1 MQREGNWNWNREFG
15 ITMPKVQIEM
25 GCDPIDSELDDVD
38 YVSGL
43 STLLVAT
50 IQEAKDRISQIEY
63 VFCSQLYPY
72 FQSKSKSFQKFEDEW
87 KDKENDL
94 FRQIETLRAEKQQT
108 LEENRSLKLDKENPS
123 KNQEAKMNQ
132 LLAELKSVQLKGN
145 ELEQMLKQK
154 SMEVD
159 EGMELQSKLLVVI
172 QSKDS
177 VIVDKEK
184 QLKENEEGRNVL
196 LAKLSDLEKRVDELQ
211 EELGEKIDLV
221 TKGNELKE
229 NLFRK
234 IEYQDAEI
242 MNKEK
247 LLKDQEEEKKLI
259 LAKLKLL
266 EENVGQLQKD
276 LLTKND
282 EVEGCVKEK
291 KLLLVKVTGL
301 EEKVNE
307 LREDLRGRVSEVTK
321 RRDSGEK
328 LHKQIESMN
337 SNLLAE
343 RKKYTDL
350 TVAYKRLKSQHNY
363 LRTKHGLT
371 RENMLPQNKLEDGS
385 DSLRNDHNPS
395 TSHGFVDKNQHASA
409 AAGYVKKVK
418 NEISCNNNLE
428 NEKGGKLIQE
438 TSPHSPTSIFPV
450 APKCPPT
457 AKSAPIAGR
466 KRPAACWID
475 TRSRQGQGGPDPHD
489 DFLDTPLENI
499 RGNLNKATM
508 EQVPDLPVP
517 VPNDM
522 NLDSSDDETQDVNAV
537 IRPQK
542 QQIPVPVAGKNGFKF
557 VEPVRKKAEREN
569 LKGVECKQCKKF
581 YDAVLPNDGGG
592 KDIDKNKHNFR
603 CEHHEGVSR
612 HRYRYAPPLTPEG
625 FWNIGFESEM

>member
-1 MQREGNWNWNREFG
+1 MFLEHHDFCRYGYLFYLFLVLWYLCQNS
-15 ITMPKVQIEM
+15 EM
-25 GCDPIDSELDDVD
+25 GCDPFDSELDDVD

-94 FRQIETLRAEKQQT
+94 FRQIDTLRAEKQQT

-247 LLKDQEEEKKLI
+247 LLDDQEEEKKLI

-307 LREDLRGRVSEVTK
+307 LQEDLRDRVSELTK

-337 SNLLAE
+337 LNLLAE

-350 TVAYKRLKSQHNY
+350 TVAYRRLKSQHNY

-395 TSHGFVDKNQHASA
+395 TSHGMMLLLFSFFQLYYLFFCKMK
-409 AAGYVKKVK
+409 YKY
-418 NEISCNNNLE
+418 
-428 NEKGGKLIQE
+428 
-438 TSPHSPTSIFPV
+438 T
-450 APKCPPT
+450 
-457 AKSAPIAGR
+457 
-466 KRPAACWID
+466 
-475 TRSRQGQGGPDPHD
+475 
-489 DFLDTPLENI
+489 
-499 RGNLNKATM
+499 
-508 EQVPDLPVP
+508 
-517 VPNDM
+517 
-522 NLDSSDDETQDVNAV
+522 
-537 IRPQK
+537 
-542 QQIPVPVAGKNGFKF
+542 
-557 VEPVRKKAEREN
+557 VRN
-569 LKGVECKQCKKF
+569 
-581 YDAVLPNDGGG
+581 Y
-592 KDIDKNKHNFR
+592 
-603 CEHHEGVSR
+603 
-612 HRYRYAPPLTPEG
+612 
-625 FWNIGFESEM
+625 

>member
-1 MQREGNWNWNREFG
+1 
-15 ITMPKVQIEM
+15 M
-25 GCDPIDSELDDVD
+25 GCDPIDSELDDAD

-94 FRQIETLRAEKQQT
+94 FRQIETIRAEKQQT
-108 LEENRSLKLDKENPS
+108 LEENRLLKLDKENPS
-123 KNQEAKMNQ
+123 KIQEEKMNQ

-229 NLFRK
+229 NLFQK

-242 MNKEK
+242 MNKEEF
-247 LLKDQEEEKKLI
+247 LKDQEEEKKLI
-259 LAKLKLL
+259 LAKFKLL
-266 EENVGQLQKD
+266 EENVGQLHKD

-307 LREDLRGRVSEVTK
+307 LQEDLRQRSDQRKGF
-321 RRDSGEK
+321 GEK

-371 RENMLPQNKLEDGS
+371 RENMLPQNKLEGAS

-409 AAGYVKKVK
+409 AAGYAKKVK

-428 NEKGGKLIQE
+428 DEKGGKLIQE

-457 AKSAPIAGR
+457 AKSAPVAGR

-499 RGNLNKATM
+499 RGKFL
-508 EQVPDLPVP
+508 DL

-592 KDIDKNKHNFR
+592 KDTDKNKHNFR

>member
-1 MQREGNWNWNREFG
+1 
-15 ITMPKVQIEM
+15 M
-25 GCDPIDSELDDVD
+25 GCDPIDSEFDDVD

-94 FRQIETLRAEKQQT
+94 LRQIETLRAEKQQT
-108 LEENRSLKLDKENPS
+108 LEENCSLKLDKENPS
-123 KNQEAKMNQ
+123 KIQEQKMNQ

-184 QLKENEEGRNVL
+184 QLKENEEGRNAL

-259 LAKLKLL
+259 LAKFKLL

-291 KLLLVKVTGL
+291 KLLLVEVTGL
-301 EEKVNE
+301 EEKVKE
-307 LREDLRGRVSEVTK
+307 LQEDLRDRVSEVTK

-337 SNLLAE
+337 SNLLTE

-395 TSHGFVDKNQHASA
+395 TNPSTSHGMMLLLFSFFQL
-409 AAGYVKKVK
+409 YYLFFLQ
-418 NEISCNNNLE
+418 NEI
-428 NEKGGKLIQE
+428 
-438 TSPHSPTSIFPV
+438 
-450 APKCPPT
+450 
-457 AKSAPIAGR
+457 
-466 KRPAACWID
+466 
-475 TRSRQGQGGPDPHD
+475 
-489 DFLDTPLENI
+489 
-499 RGNLNKATM
+499 
-508 EQVPDLPVP
+508 
-517 VPNDM
+517 
-522 NLDSSDDETQDVNAV
+522 
-537 IRPQK
+537 
-542 QQIPVPVAGKNGFKF
+542 
-557 VEPVRKKAEREN
+557 
-569 LKGVECKQCKKF
+569 
-581 YDAVLPNDGGG
+581 
-592 KDIDKNKHNFR
+592 
-603 CEHHEGVSR
+603 
-612 HRYRYAPPLTPEG
+612 
-625 FWNIGFESEM
+625 

>member
-247 LLKDQEEEKKLI
+247 LLKDQEEEKKTYS
-259 LAKLKLL
+259 
-266 EENVGQLQKD
+266 GQIK
-276 LLTKND
+276 TFGRKCWSTPKGSPN
-282 EVEGCVKEK
+282 KERRSG
-291 KLLLVKVTGL
+291 GL
-301 EEKVNE
+301 CE
-307 LREDLRGRVSEVTK
+307 
-321 RRDSGEK
+321 GEK
-328 LHKQIESMN
+328 TASGQSNWFRGES
-337 SNLLAE
+337 
-343 RKKYTDL
+343 
-350 TVAYKRLKSQHNY
+350 
-363 LRTKHGLT
+363 
-371 RENMLPQNKLEDGS
+371 
-385 DSLRNDHNPS
+385 
-395 TSHGFVDKNQHASA
+395 
-409 AAGYVKKVK
+409 
-418 NEISCNNNLE
+418 
-428 NEKGGKLIQE
+428 
-438 TSPHSPTSIFPV
+438 
-450 APKCPPT
+450 
-457 AKSAPIAGR
+457 
-466 KRPAACWID
+466 
-475 TRSRQGQGGPDPHD
+475 
-489 DFLDTPLENI
+489 
-499 RGNLNKATM
+499 
-508 EQVPDLPVP
+508 
-517 VPNDM
+517 
-522 NLDSSDDETQDVNAV
+522 
-537 IRPQK
+537 
-542 QQIPVPVAGKNGFKF
+542 
-557 VEPVRKKAEREN
+557 
-569 LKGVECKQCKKF
+569 
-581 YDAVLPNDGGG
+581 
-592 KDIDKNKHNFR
+592 
-603 CEHHEGVSR
+603 
-612 HRYRYAPPLTPEG
+612 
-625 FWNIGFESEM
+625 